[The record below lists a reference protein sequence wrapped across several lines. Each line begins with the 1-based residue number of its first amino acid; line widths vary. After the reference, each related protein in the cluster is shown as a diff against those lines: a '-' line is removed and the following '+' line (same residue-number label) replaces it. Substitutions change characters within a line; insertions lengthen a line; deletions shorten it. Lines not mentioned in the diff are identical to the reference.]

1 MSRKQLKGKKSKRR
15 GVCGFYLILG
25 LTTITLMCF
34 ANIYLVSN
42 GAFQS
47 NIQPTTD
54 HGSTVDEK
62 PLPFQ
67 SNVQPTIDHG
77 STSDEKPLPINSDWP
92 AIAHEAPGHPLVTK
106 GDSFFHSARQ
116 LYFEKDPNGKRLIDE
131 FLEIYKNRPDKV
143 NLCGIRINHALALF
157 LAIKEI
163 NPTLVVES
171 GVNAGQ
177 STYFIRAASP
187 TTRIFAIDP
196 EEEAICNQ
204 GKRWLDDSPLTTN
217 YTGKNFKDLL
227 DLDWKGMIERKEV
240 DPDKTLVFLDDHL
253 HTYDRIQS
261 IAKTGLKKV
270 LVEDN
275 YKIGEGKLIY
285 IYILLVS
292 INLL

>member
-15 GVCGFYLILG
+15 GVCGFYQILG
-25 LTTITLMCF
+25 LTTIALMCF
-34 ANIYLVSN
+34 ANIYLVN
-42 GAFQS
+42 IAAFQS
-47 NIQPTTD
+47 NVQPTID
-54 HGSTVDEK
+54 HGSNSDEK
-62 PLPFQ
+62 PLPI
-67 SNVQPTIDHG
+67 NNDWPAIAHEANIQPTIDHG
-77 STSDEKPLPINSDWP
+77 STSDEKPLPINNDWP

-106 GDSFFHSARQ
+106 GVSFFHSARK
-116 LYFEKDPNGKRLIDE
+116 LYFEAKDPNGKRLIDE

-227 DLDWKGMIERKEV
+227 DFDWKGMIERKEV
-240 DPDKTLVFLDDHL
+240 DPDKTLIFLDDHL

-275 YKIGEGKLIY
+275 YKIGEGKLI
-285 IYILLVS
+285 
-292 INLL
+292 

>member
-1 MSRKQLKGKKSKRR
+1 MRRKQLKEKKSKQR
-15 GVCGFYLILG
+15 GCCGFFQILG
-25 LTTITLMCF
+25 LTTIALFCF
-34 ANIYLVSN
+34 ENIEL
-42 GAFQS
+42 GAFSQEQRQS
-47 NIQPTTD
+47 NIQPII
-54 HGSTVDEK
+54 
-62 PLPFQ
+62 
-67 SNVQPTIDHG
+67 NHG
-77 STSDEKPLPINSDWP
+77 STSDQKPLPKNNDWP
-92 AIAHEAPGHPLVTK
+92 AIAHEAPGYPLVTK
-106 GDSFFHSARQ
+106 GVSFFHSARE
-116 LYFEKDPNGKRLIDE
+116 LYFEVKDSNGKSLMDE

-204 GKRWLDDSPLTTN
+204 GKRWLDSSTLTTN
-217 YTGKNFKDLL
+217 YTGKNFKDLV
-227 DLDWKGMIERKEV
+227 DFDWKGMIERKEV

-253 HTYDRIQS
+253 HTYDRIRN
-261 IAKTGLKKV
+261 IANIGLKKI

-275 YKIGEGKLIY
+275 YKIGEGK
-285 IYILLVS
+285 S
-292 INLL
+292 IPMYLFI